1 MEELTKL
8 YDLLVREGYYTNSF
22 EEFESKYQDSSYRD
36 KVFSVVSRDNFY
48 TNSKEEFLEKYK
60 PVKKKGISEP
70 VGDTEDTT
78 DSTTEQSP
86 ASPTSSDSQQ
96 SDPISERGIG
106 FENQYSA
113 PETEGVTIPL
123 RPEEPSFRVANMDEL
138 GGDNEEALSSYQ
150 EEIDRKERASK
161 YVSDQ
166 EETKSVEYVP
176 SDYSNIQEKG
186 DIKTQTLG
194 EAVSP
199 KDVADIE
206 DPTISLKRKLES
218 KQYISPEELS
228 KMASEEGDRVERMK
242 QDPYANTI
250 LQDDKLWEE
259 ENNFKKSLEIIDKKY
274 IQKQEEIVVPEL
286 MYNFGRYGFS
296 FEETGVGDAMVATAS
311 NGKELYVNLDPTF
324 GLGSE
329 ESAAELI
336 KFIEDNKADAY
347 DDTENKFYRDN
358 QVKIQDKKEIK
369 SAVIALN
376 DEFEKLNNSEI
387 AITESLSKW
396 QDSYNADFSEV
407 KDYDQIKNDP
417 ILLEKFLEYN
427 KAKKEINAEINA
439 LGDKERVL
447 TLKGAQ
453 LDSLVG
459 DYSTMQSKQ
468 GNMLGTL
475 FNSFIKGAVS
485 SKASQ
490 GLSKTIDAL
499 TYVLP
504 GAGASDEDY
513 KADLIESAKDLG
525 LVDKDENLDDL
536 STDELIE
543 KLGGDTNDFNFAADL
558 LEIFALSIKNPE
570 LATAAYTAFKGSG
583 TAFDQ
588 AHSKV
593 LDKYRKELKYGGP
606 RMYNP
611 YSDVANTTDLGMGM
625 LDAARSD
632 FVLGIGGYNTKISS
646 DATEQFKRIKSEGF
660 FNEAFVGV
668 AESLGTMI
676 GSSYQRVPQMYM
688 MVADHLDEEMSG
700 NPEFDDISE
709 AEKYFVEAPVG
720 IASAVL
726 EEFGLRN
733 VLAQKGLL
741 NGVILKA
748 LGKSTAGTTAK
759 SFQKL
764 IRDDINGAIT
774 SGLLVITAGG
784 IAEFET
790 GVAQQASELAIKDIY
805 NEVKGRKM
813 FETPDTW
820 TDYSL
825 QLLKAGGQEMVGGI
839 VLGSIPATV
848 TAIKKSDQNAKT
860 ADQKRK
866 ADIAFRIFDETL
878 KDPEYRTMYV
888 TKLKQKIASGEMTKA
903 KAKEELAEYEKVLG
917 IAPMVKSNLDS
928 DQRKKAFELIYERQ
942 TIESNIE
949 SLDPNLVVDEKNRIK
964 EINEELQ
971 NIKAKEAAPVD
982 EEVVAEEAA
991 PVAEERKGT
1000 FTIEPESYST
1010 LSDGDKKI
1018 VDEGGI
1024 LENSMYGFE
1033 VESKEN
1039 LPDELKDL
1047 QESGILKVRGK
1058 GKKINRFSFT
1068 GKQLIESGY
1077 VAVMQAKE
1085 TAQAAPVAQTAPVV
1099 QEAVA
1104 EEAVAEPKE
1113 VRYEM
1118 NKTDKKIWRKD
1129 FEIVDNRN
1137 GKELG
1142 PPKENGKWVV
1152 VNKVTGQ
1159 VVIATS
1165 KRDAQSIIDNAPADP
1180 ELFGE
1185 GQIVDAD
1192 QIITPETGIEITE
1205 EATPV
1210 TEAAPVAQETTNEE
1224 ITIFRGQEPKKDAEG
1239 NETTAHKLKDEKW
1252 KFGSAKIEGTDGYKG
1267 DKPIKKFTIPAG
1279 ATIETVK
1286 LPGNTPA
1293 ATSRVELET
1302 EAIGNSTA
1310 QVVKL
1315 ETIDAGGIETQYII
1329 KDDNILES
1337 GVDMTAEEEASARE
1351 DAPEVQVELSDNLK
1365 EEVEDIR
1372 NLLADPDTRVTE
1384 NVVIKKEDDA
1394 ELSDDSKKIVSI
1406 AKKASKAI
1414 GRVIPNV
1421 RIVLH
1426 NTTEEYTKFTG
1437 KEGRGSYNPK
1447 VDEEGLSYI
1456 SINLSKANARTV
1468 GHEVFHAVLLDKI
1481 KTDEKTKAITKSM
1494 YNGVFDALQ
1503 SIPETAKEI
1512 EEFSKKYSKDLESE
1526 EAIAELTGILASEY
1540 KQLDK
1545 KTKLKVKNWINQLA
1559 NSFGFDNLIRLNNDE
1574 QVIEFLNVLSSKIAE
1589 GEVIT
1594 ESDIEY
1600 LEDTS
1605 EDVDEGPATREQ
1617 KMDDSDIEETISD
1630 LKRKSFKNEAIKFYL
1645 VNDLKQSAKEVDRL
1659 IRKYDLETFDEMP
1672 KSFGNIEGGSD
1683 VGIQLFKKTDN
1694 YYSSLKKENSKIEEN
1709 SIQKENLNKKIKDK
1723 KAEQKKTY
1731 NSTAQIDEAV
1741 KKYKGKKTKKD
1752 FRDKKIAERNAK
1764 KKIADKKVDSFVKRE
1779 TKKYDNAKKRLSDQ
1793 EMVDKVIEYLETQPE
1808 YKNEGLKGKEMS
1820 SQQAEMLSDL
1830 QRSVDQRP
1838 TAQMYQKIR
1847 KARLDLKQRKI
1858 AVRDIKKVQSEVRNF
1873 IRKVLPKKLY
1883 TKPRT
1888 IELIN
1893 ALNKATPTNLQA
1905 IIAKIEKFVVEENI
1919 KDLKYSLEKL
1929 LDTKKYT
1936 TIQNGR
1942 KVGKKISPESLNRI
1956 NFIKEFIVTKKDAT
1970 IEDIDKANESLNNEF
1985 ERLLGNEVQSDFD
1998 IKMMADIQT
2007 AMSYNRSLDMSD
2019 SDSKKVEQLGS
2030 ILSDIDSIITEG
2042 KSQLEEEIKKDKE
2055 RTRNIFA
2062 IGYKAITGNSIDM
2075 SDPIQ
2080 SAIDLENRRIS
2091 LENKVARAK
2100 KTDGVIKSAFSYIV
2114 RGLEQGLFGS
2124 MEALDG
2130 LMDRI
2135 DMLPGEMFGGDL
2147 QDLFTDKVDASSRLK
2162 KARMLLHNKTM
2173 EDKLRELYG
2182 KNYIKKSRKN
2192 RIQIETNIFID
2203 DSSKEKDSDYSFMS
2217 PNEMAYLYNQFK
2229 DPANLGSFAKM
2240 FAIETFNDEDSTEEK
2255 ERKQKVN
2262 EDNAKRVMGEIT
2274 AKLDNKTKAFADWL
2288 VDDFYSSLYDYY
2300 NAVYRKI
2307 YKADMPWNDFYAGYL
2322 KREGDPKDNPLNL
2335 IGRGAIGNT
2344 GVGSNSS
2351 KSRVRNTNKI
2361 EKVDITDSLDSYL
2374 NDMEHF
2380 AAYSETINDMHRFF
2394 ENKNIK
2400 SAIESIH
2407 GERINKLINNMI
2419 EKIAEDGGKRNF
2431 ADRFVNGL
2439 NSTFVVSRLALS
2451 PVIMIKQLTSLFTY
2465 ANDIGIRNWM
2475 KYSFKNASEIA
2486 KIWKEVRD
2494 NSVYMQDR
2502 KNDSILNTIETYRK
2516 GSDSEKL
2523 SNLKEKI
2530 GLTKEVSDFTID
2542 FMMWTT
2548 KFGDRTAIMLGGL
2561 PNYSYYKAE
2570 FKKKNPKATEQEAID
2585 HAIIKFERDTKRT
2598 QQSSDLQDKDIFQTG
2613 PLRFLSMFLTTPKQ
2627 YMRKEIQAARSL
2639 SRKLKAWDKT
2649 VGKGSWTENARTLI
2663 MYHLALPVFFQFIS
2677 LGLPGVLR
2685 PMKDDDENDLVRS
2698 LVIGNLNSLFI
2709 FGQFVETLG
2718 DYMTVKPYAGEG
2730 AKTVGIL
2737 TILNDIAKEFDR
2749 ANKLRNKKKKAEA
2762 YKKAYLSLTTLT
2774 GLPAPTINRFIE
2786 NYSEIGKDGDIGKDI
2801 ARILNF
2807 SDYAKDG
2814 PKNKKR
2820 KFYTVKY
2827 KF

>member
-22 EEFESKYQDSSYRD
+22 EDFESKYQDSSYRD

-60 PVKKKGISEP
+60 PVKKKDISEP
-70 VGDTEDTT
+70 VGDTEGTM
-78 DSTTEQSP
+78 DSSTEQAP
-86 ASPTSSDSQQ
+86 ASPTSSDSQP

-106 FENQYSA
+106 FEK
-113 PETEGVTIPL
+113 PEAEGVTIPL
-123 RPEEPSFRVANMDEL
+123 RPEEPSFRVATMDEL

-150 EEIDRKERASK
+150 DEIDRQKRTNAFLQK
-161 YVSDQ
+161 QKDQ
-166 EETKSVEYVP
+166 KIEDFEY
-176 SDYSNIQEKG
+176 STLDNAEIQAKG
-186 DIKTQTLG
+186 DIVSQTLG
-194 EAVSP
+194 ESIP
-199 KDVADIE
+199 EKKLSEYEDIE
-206 DPTISLKRKLES
+206 ATASFQKRLKE
-218 KQYISPEELS
+218 QPYISPEELS
-228 KMASEEGDRVERMK
+228 VMAREEGDRVERMK
-242 QDPYANTI
+242 QDPYVNTI
-250 LQDDKLWEE
+250 LQEDEIWAE
-259 ENNFKKSLEIIDKKY
+259 ENNFKKSLEIINRKY

-286 MYNFGRYGFS
+286 SYNFNRYGFS
-296 FEETGVGDAMVATAS
+296 FEETGIGDAMVVTAK
-311 NGKELYVNLDPTF
+311 NRRQLYVNLDPAF
-324 GLGSE
+324 GSGSS
-329 ESAAELI
+329 ESAAELLS
-336 KFIEDNKADAY
+336 FIEENKAEPY
-347 DDTENKFYRDN
+347 DNTDNQFYRDN
-358 QVKIQDKKEIK
+358 QVKIQNEKEIK
-369 SAVIALN
+369 SAVRVLN
-376 DEFEKLNNSEI
+376 SEFEKVNNSEI
-387 AITESLSKW
+387 TITESLRKW
-396 QDSYNADFSEV
+396 EDGFAADFGKI
-407 KDYDQIKNDP
+407 KDYDTIKNDP
-417 ILLEKFLEYN
+417 ILSEKLQEYN
-427 KAKKEINAEINA
+427 KSYKEITSELNKFRDEE
-439 LGDKERVL
+439 ER
-447 TLKGAQ
+447 LKRKGLQ
-453 LDSLVG
+453 LDGLVG
-459 DYSTMQSKQ
+459 DYSIMQGKQ
-468 GNMLGTL
+468 GTMFGTL
-475 FNSFIKGAVS
+475 LNSFLDGFIA
-485 SKASQ
+485 SKATQ
-490 GLSKTIDAL
+490 GLAKTIDVV
-499 TYVLP
+499 TYLSSQS
-504 GAGASDEDY
+504 GMSDENY
-513 KADLIESAKDLG
+513 KDELIKAAKDLEF
-525 LVDKDENLDDL
+525 VDKDEKLDDL
-536 STDELIE
+536 SVDELVK
-543 KLGGDTNDFNFAADL
+543 KLGGDTNDWAFAGD
-558 LEIFALSIKNPE
+558 
-570 LATAAYTAFKGSG
+570 LATIVSLAMNDYKLAIPAYEVFKQSG
-583 TAFDQ
+583 TDFDR

-593 LDKYRKELKYGGP
+593 MDRARKLMKYGEP
-606 RMYNP
+606 RVYNP
-611 YSDVANTTDLGMGM
+611 YSDAANATDLDMGM
-625 LDAARSD
+625 LDAARED
-632 FVLGIGGYNTKISS
+632 IVFGIGGATVKGSS
-646 DATEQFKRIKSEGF
+646 DATEQYKRIKSENF
-660 FNEAFVGV
+660 FNEAFIGV
-668 AESLGTMI
+668 SESLGTMI
-676 GSSYQRVPQMYM
+676 GSSPQRVAQMYM
-688 MVADHLDEEMSG
+688 MVADHLDQEMSG

-709 AEKYFVEAPVG
+709 TEKYFVEAPIG

-726 EEFGLRN
+726 EEFGFRN
-733 VLAQKGLL
+733 VMKQKGFL
-741 NGVILKA
+741 NSIVLRA
-748 LGKSTAGTTAK
+748 LNKSTQKTTAK
-759 SFQKL
+759 SFQNL
-764 IRDDINGAIT
+764 IRNDINGALT
-774 SGLLVITAGG
+774 AGALVITAGG
-784 IAEFET
+784 AAEFET
-790 GVAQQASELAIKDIY
+790 GVLQQASELAIKDIY
-805 NEVKGRKM
+805 NEVKKREM
-813 FETPDTW
+813 FDTPDTW
-820 TDYSL
+820 TEYSS
-825 QLLKAGGQEMVGGI
+825 QLLKAGLQEAVGGI
-839 VLGSIPATV
+839 VISSMPATV
-848 TAIKKSDQNAKT
+848 TAIKKRGQNLET
-860 ADQKRK
+860 AEQKRK
-866 ADIAFRIFDETL
+866 SDIAFRIFDKTL
-878 KDPEYRTMYV
+878 LDPEYRTMYV
-888 TKLKQKIASGEMTKA
+888 TKLKHEISSGTKTKA
-903 KAKEELAEYEKVLG
+903 EAREELAEYEKVLG
-917 IAPMVKSNLDS
+917 IAPMVKSTLDI

-971 NIKAKEAAPVD
+971 NLETKETAPVD

-991 PVAEERKGT
+991 PVAEEGKST

-1010 LSDGDKKI
+1010 LSDGDKKT

-1033 VESKEN
+1033 VESKEK

-1047 QESGILKVRGK
+1047 QESGIFKARGK

-1077 VAVMQAKE
+1077 VAAMQAKE
-1085 TAQAAPVAQTAPVV
+1085 AALVVEAAPVAEAAPVV
-1099 QEAVA
+1099 E
-1104 EEAVAEPKE
+1104 
-1113 VRYEM
+1113 
-1118 NKTDKKIWRKD
+1118 
-1129 FEIVDNRN
+1129 
-1137 GKELG
+1137 
-1142 PPKENGKWVV
+1142 
-1152 VNKVTGQ
+1152 
-1159 VVIATS
+1159 
-1165 KRDAQSIIDNAPADP
+1165 
-1180 ELFGE
+1180 
-1185 GQIVDAD
+1185 
-1192 QIITPETGIEITE
+1192 
-1205 EATPV
+1205 
-1210 TEAAPVAQETTNEE
+1210 EAAPVAQETTTEE
-1224 ITIFRGQEPKKDAEG
+1224 ITIFRGEEPKKDVKG
-1239 NETTAHKLKDEKW
+1239 KPKTVHKIKKG
-1252 KFGSAKIEGTDGYKG
+1252 KFGSAKIEGTDGNKG
-1267 DKPIKKFTIPAG
+1267 TKPIKKFTIPAG
-1279 ATIETVK
+1279 TTVETVK

-1302 EAIGNSTA
+1302 DAIDNSTA

-1315 ETIDAGGIETQYII
+1315 ETIDAGGRETQYII
-1329 KDDNILES
+1329 KDDSLLES

-1351 DAPEVQVELSDNLK
+1351 DAPEVQVELSDDLK
-1365 EEVEDIR
+1365 QEVEDIR

-1384 NVVIKKEDDA
+1384 NVVINKADDA

-1414 GRVIPNV
+1414 GRVIPKV
-1421 RIVLH
+1421 KIVLH

-1468 GHEVFHAVLLDKI
+1468 GHEVFHAVLLDKL
-1481 KTDEKTKAITKSM
+1481 KTNEKTKAITKAM

-1503 SIPETAKEI
+1503 SMPETAKEI
-1512 EEFSKKYSKDLESE
+1512 EEFSKQYSEDFESE

-1545 KTKLKVKNWINQLA
+1545 TTQLKVKNWINDLA
-1559 NSFGFDNLIRLNNDE
+1559 NSFGFDNLIRLNTDE
-1574 QVIEFLNVLSSKIAE
+1574 QVIEFLNVLSSKISE
-1589 GEVIT
+1589 GEIIT

-1605 EDVDEGPATREQ
+1605 EDAGGTTATTREQ
-1617 KMDDSDIEETISD
+1617 KMDDSDIEATISD
-1630 LKRKSFKNEAIKFYL
+1630 LKRNSFKNEAIKFYL
-1645 VNDLKQSAKEVDRL
+1645 VNDLKQSAKEVNRL
-1659 IRKYDLETFDEMP
+1659 IRKFDLETFDEMP
-1672 KSFGNIEGGSD
+1672 KSFGNVEGGSD
-1683 VGIQLFKKTDN
+1683 VGIELFKRIDN
-1694 YYSSLKKENSKIEEN
+1694 YYSRLKKKNVQIEEN

-1731 NSTAQIDEAV
+1731 NSIAKIDEAV

-1764 KKIADKKVDSFVKRE
+1764 KKIADKRVESFVKRE
-1779 TKKYDNAKKRLSDQ
+1779 TKKYDNSEKRLSDQ
-1793 EMVDKVIEYLETQPE
+1793 EMVDDVIEYLETQPE

-1838 TAQMYQKIR
+1838 TPQMYQKIR

-1858 AVRDIKKVQSEVRNF
+1858 AVRDIKKVQSTVRNF
-1873 IRKVLPKKLY
+1873 MRKVLPKKLY
-1883 TKPRT
+1883 TKART

-1905 IIAKIEKFVVEENI
+1905 IIAKIEKFVIEENI

-1936 TIQNGR
+1936 KIQNGR

-1985 ERLLGNEVQSDFD
+1985 ERLLVDEVQSDFD
-1998 IKMMADIQT
+1998 IKRMADIQT

-2030 ILSDIDSIITEG
+2030 ILSDIDSIITQG

-2055 RTRNIFA
+2055 RTSNIFE
-2062 IGYKAITGNSIDM
+2062 IGYKAITGTSIDM

-2100 KTDGVIKSAFSYIV
+2100 KTDGVIKSAFSFIV
-2114 RGLEQGLFGS
+2114 RGLEQGLFGN

-2147 QDLFTDKVDASSRLK
+2147 QELFTEKVDASSRLK
-2162 KARMLLHNKTM
+2162 KARMLFHSEAM
-2173 EDKLRELYG
+2173 ESKLREIYG
-2182 KNYIKKSRKN
+2182 KKYLAKSRKN
-2192 RIQIETNIFID
+2192 RIPIETNILID

-2229 DPANLGSFAKM
+2229 DPANLGSFTNM
-2240 FAIETFNDEDSTEEK
+2240 FAIETFNSEDSTEEK
-2255 ERKQKVN
+2255 ERKQKAN

-2274 AKLDNKTKAFADWL
+2274 AKLDNDTKAFADWL

-2300 NAVYRKI
+2300 NVEYRKV

-2322 KREGDPKDNPLNL
+2322 KREGDEKNPLNL

-2351 KSRVRNTNKI
+2351 KSRVRNTNII

-2407 GERINKLINNMI
+2407 GERINVLISNMI

-2431 ADRFVNGL
+2431 ADAFVNGL

-2465 ANDIGIRNWM
+2465 ANDIGIINWM
-2475 KYSFKNASEIA
+2475 KYGFENTSEMA

-2502 KNDSILNTIETYRK
+2502 RNDNILNTIETYRK
-2516 GSDSEKL
+2516 GADSEKIAD
-2523 SNLKEKI
+2523 LKEKI
-2530 GLTKEVSDFTID
+2530 GLTKEVSDFTMD

-2613 PLRFLSMFLTTPKQ
+2613 PLRFLNMFLTTPKQ
-2627 YMRKEIQAARSL
+2627 YMRKEIQAVRSL

-2649 VGKGSWTENARTLI
+2649 AGKGSVYENGRTLI
-2663 MYHLALPVFFQFIS
+2663 MYHAVLPALFQFIS

-2685 PMKDDDENDLVRS
+2685 PLKDDDENDIARS
-2698 LVIGNLNSLFI
+2698 LFLGNLNSLFI
-2709 FGQFVETLG
+2709 FGQFVDTLG
-2718 DYMTVKPYAGEG
+2718 DHLTEKSYAGKG
-2730 AKTVGIL
+2730 GKNVGMITSL
-2737 TILNDIAKEFDR
+2737 TDIAEKFNR
-2749 ANKLRNKKKKAEA
+2749 ANKLINKKKKAEA
-2762 YKKAYLSLTTLT
+2762 YKKAYLALTTLT

-2786 NYSEIGKDGDIGKDI
+2786 NYSDIGKDDDI
-2801 ARILNF
+2801 GKNISRILNF

-2820 KFYTVKY
+2820 KFYKVKY
-2827 KF
+2827 KIN

>member
-60 PVKKKGISEP
+60 PVKKKSISEP

-86 ASPTSSDSQQ
+86 ASPTSLDSQQ

-123 RPEEPSFRVANMDEL
+123 RPEDPSFRVANMDEL

-286 MYNFGRYGFS
+286 VYNFGRYGFS

-485 SKASQ
+485 SKGAQ
-490 GLSKTIDAL
+490 AYAKLIDVG

-504 GAGASDEDY
+504 GAGAPDEDY
-513 KADLIESAKDLG
+513 KASLIESAKDLG

-611 YSDVANTTDLGMGM
+611 YSDVANTTDLDMGI

-784 IAEFET
+784 LAEFET

-888 TKLKQKIASGEMTKA
+888 TKLKQEISSGTKTKA
-903 KAKEELAEYEKVLG
+903 EAKEELAEYEKVLG
-917 IAPMVKSNLDS
+917 IAPMVKITLDS

-964 EINEELQ
+964 EINEELR
-971 NIKAKEAAPVD
+971 NLETKEAAPID
-982 EEVVAEEAA
+982 EEVVAEEAAPVAEEAA

-1047 QESGILKVRGK
+1047 QESGILKAKGK

-1104 EEAVAEPKE
+1104 EEAVVEE
-1113 VRYEM
+1113 
-1118 NKTDKKIWRKD
+1118 
-1129 FEIVDNRN
+1129 
-1137 GKELG
+1137 
-1142 PPKENGKWVV
+1142 VV
-1152 VNKVTGQ
+1152 VEDAP
-1159 VVIATS
+1159 VV
-1165 KRDAQSIIDNAPADP
+1165 
-1180 ELFGE
+1180 G
-1185 GQIVDAD
+1185 
-1192 QIITPETGIEITE
+1192 
-1205 EATPV
+1205 
-1210 TEAAPVAQETTNEE
+1210 EAAPVAQETTTEE
-1224 ITIFRGQEPKKDAEG
+1224 ITIFRGVEPKKDVEG
-1239 NETTAHKLKDEKW
+1239 KPKTVHKIKKG
-1252 KFGSAKIEGTDGYKG
+1252 KFGSNKIEGTDGNKG
-1267 DKPIKKFTIPAG
+1267 NKPIKKFTLPAG
-1279 ATIETVK
+1279 TTVETVK

-1302 EAIGNSTA
+1302 EAIDNSTA

-1315 ETIDAGGIETQYII
+1315 ETIDAGGRETQYII

-1337 GVDMTAEEEASARE
+1337 GVDMTTEEETSARE

-1372 NLLADPDTRVTE
+1372 NLLSDPDTRVTE
-1384 NVVIKKEDDA
+1384 NVVINKADDA

-1414 GRVIPNV
+1414 GRVIPKV
-1421 RIVLH
+1421 KIVLH

-1630 LKRKSFKNEAIKFYL
+1630 LKKKSFKNEAIKFYL
-1645 VNDLKQSAKEVDRL
+1645 VNDLKQSAKEVNRL
-1659 IRKYDLETFDEMP
+1659 IRKFDLETFDEMP

-1683 VGIQLFKKTDN
+1683 VGIQLFKKIDN

-1752 FRDKKIAERNAK
+1752 FRDKKIAERDAK

-1905 IIAKIEKFVVEENI
+1905 IIAEIEKFVVEENI

-2091 LENKVARAK
+2091 LENKVERAK

-2147 QDLFTDKVDASSRLK
+2147 QDLFTEKVDASSRLK

-2182 KNYIKKSRKN
+2182 KNYIKESRKN

-2203 DSSKEKDSDYSFMS
+2203 DTSKEKESDYSFMS
-2217 PNEMAYLYNQFK
+2217 PNQMAYLYNQFK

-2240 FAIETFNDEDSTEEK
+2240 FAIETFNEEEDSTEEK

-2322 KREGDPKDNPLNL
+2322 RRVGDKDNPLNL

-2351 KSRVRNTNKI
+2351 KSRVRNTNII
-2361 EKVDITDSLDSYL
+2361 ERVDITDSLDSYL

-2407 GERINKLINNMI
+2407 GERINELISKMI

-2431 ADRFVNGL
+2431 ADKFVNGL

-2465 ANDIGIRNWM
+2465 ANDIGIKNWM
-2475 KYSFKNASEIA
+2475 KYSFKNTSEIA

-2516 GSDSEKL
+2516 GSDSKKIAD
-2523 SNLKEKI
+2523 LKEKI

-2598 QQSSDLQDKDIFQTG
+2598 QQSSDLQDKDTFQTG

-2627 YMRKEIQAARSL
+2627 YMRKEIQAVRSL

-2649 VGKGSWTENARTLI
+2649 AGKGSVYENARTLI
-2663 MYHLALPVFFQFIS
+2663 MYHAVLPVLFQFIS

-2685 PMKDDDENDLVRS
+2685 PLKDDDENDLIRS
-2698 LVIGNLNSLFI
+2698 LLIGNLNSLFI
-2709 FGQFVETLG
+2709 FGQFVETIG
-2718 DYMTVKPYAGEG
+2718 DYMTVKPYAGKG

-2749 ANKLRNKKKKAEA
+2749 ANKLTSKKKKAEA

>member
-1 MEELTKL
+1 MEEKLILTKDRL
-8 YDLLVREGYYTNSF
+8 AQL
-22 EEFESKYQDSSYRD
+22 DSNIRKMIENGGSQEDVINYARD
-36 KVFSVVSRDNFY
+36 F
-48 TNSKEEFLEKYK
+48 KEKFG
-60 PVKKKGISEP
+60 VKKKGISEP

-86 ASPTSSDSQQ
+86 ASPTSLDSQQ

-123 RPEEPSFRVANMDEL
+123 RPEDPSFRVANMDEL

-286 MYNFGRYGFS
+286 VYNFGRYGFS

-485 SKASQ
+485 SKGAQ
-490 GLSKTIDAL
+490 AYAKLIDVG

-504 GAGASDEDY
+504 GAGAPDEDY
-513 KADLIESAKDLG
+513 KASLIESAKDLG

-611 YSDVANTTDLGMGM
+611 YSDVANTTDLDMGI

-784 IAEFET
+784 LAEFET

-888 TKLKQKIASGEMTKA
+888 TKLKQEISSGTKTKA
-903 KAKEELAEYEKVLG
+903 EAKEELAEYEKVLG
-917 IAPMVKSNLDS
+917 IAPMVKITLDS

-964 EINEELQ
+964 EINEELR
-971 NIKAKEAAPVD
+971 NLETKEAAPVD
-982 EEVVAEEAA
+982 EEVVAEEAAPVAEEAA

-1047 QESGILKVRGK
+1047 QESGILKAKGK

-1104 EEAVAEPKE
+1104 EEAVVEE
-1113 VRYEM
+1113 
-1118 NKTDKKIWRKD
+1118 
-1129 FEIVDNRN
+1129 
-1137 GKELG
+1137 
-1142 PPKENGKWVV
+1142 VV
-1152 VNKVTGQ
+1152 VEDAP
-1159 VVIATS
+1159 VV
-1165 KRDAQSIIDNAPADP
+1165 
-1180 ELFGE
+1180 G
-1185 GQIVDAD
+1185 
-1192 QIITPETGIEITE
+1192 
-1205 EATPV
+1205 
-1210 TEAAPVAQETTNEE
+1210 EAAPVAQETTTEE
-1224 ITIFRGQEPKKDAEG
+1224 ITIFRGVEPKKDVEG
-1239 NETTAHKLKDEKW
+1239 KPKTVHKIKKG
-1252 KFGSAKIEGTDGYKG
+1252 KFGSNKIEGTDGNKG
-1267 DKPIKKFTIPAG
+1267 NKPIKKFTLPAG
-1279 ATIETVK
+1279 TTVETVK

-1302 EAIGNSTA
+1302 EAIDNPTA

-1315 ETIDAGGIETQYII
+1315 ETIDAGGRETQYII

-1337 GVDMTAEEEASARE
+1337 GVDMTTEEETSARE

-1372 NLLADPDTRVTE
+1372 NLLSDPDTRVTE
-1384 NVVIKKEDDA
+1384 NVVINKADDA

-1414 GRVIPNV
+1414 GRVIPKV
-1421 RIVLH
+1421 KIVLH

-1630 LKRKSFKNEAIKFYL
+1630 LKKKSFKNEAIKFYL
-1645 VNDLKQSAKEVDRL
+1645 VNDLKQSAKEVNRL
-1659 IRKYDLETFDEMP
+1659 IRKFDLETFDEMP

-1683 VGIQLFKKTDN
+1683 VGIQLFKKIDN

-1752 FRDKKIAERNAK
+1752 FRDKKIAERDAK

-1905 IIAKIEKFVVEENI
+1905 IIAEIEKFVVEENI

-2091 LENKVARAK
+2091 LENKVERAK

-2147 QDLFTDKVDASSRLK
+2147 QDLFTEKVDASSRLK

-2182 KNYIKKSRKN
+2182 KNYIKESRKN

-2203 DSSKEKDSDYSFMS
+2203 DTSKEKESDYSFMS
-2217 PNEMAYLYNQFK
+2217 PNQMAYLYNQFK

-2240 FAIETFNDEDSTEEK
+2240 FAIETFNEEEDSTEEK

-2322 KREGDPKDNPLNL
+2322 RRVGDKDNPLNL

-2351 KSRVRNTNKI
+2351 KSRVRNTNII
-2361 EKVDITDSLDSYL
+2361 ERVDITDSLDSYL

-2407 GERINKLINNMI
+2407 GERINELISKMI

-2431 ADRFVNGL
+2431 ADKFVNGL

-2465 ANDIGIRNWM
+2465 ANDIGIKNWM
-2475 KYSFKNASEIA
+2475 KYSFKNTSEIA

-2516 GSDSEKL
+2516 GSDSKKIAD
-2523 SNLKEKI
+2523 LKEKI

-2613 PLRFLSMFLTTPKQ
+2613 PLRFLNMFLTTPKQ
-2627 YMRKEIQAARSL
+2627 YMRKEIQAVRSL

-2649 VGKGSWTENARTLI
+2649 AGKGSVYENARTLI
-2663 MYHLALPVFFQFIS
+2663 MYHAVLPVLFQFIS

-2685 PMKDDDENDLVRS
+2685 PLKDDDENDLIRS
-2698 LVIGNLNSLFI
+2698 LLIGNLNSLFI
-2709 FGQFVETLG
+2709 FGQFVETIG
-2718 DYMTVKPYAGEG
+2718 DYMTVKPYAGKG

-2737 TILNDIAKEFDR
+2737 TILNDIAREFDR
-2749 ANKLRNKKKKAEA
+2749 ANKLTSKKKKAEA

>member
-1 MEELTKL
+1 MEEKLILTKDRL
-8 YDLLVREGYYTNSF
+8 AQL
-22 EEFESKYQDSSYRD
+22 DSNIRKMIENGGSQEDVINYARD
-36 KVFSVVSRDNFY
+36 F
-48 TNSKEEFLEKYK
+48 KEKFG
-60 PVKKKGISEP
+60 VKKKGISEP

-86 ASPTSSDSQQ
+86 ASPTSLDSQQ

-123 RPEEPSFRVANMDEL
+123 RPEDPSFRVANMDEL

-286 MYNFGRYGFS
+286 VYNFGRYGFS

-485 SKASQ
+485 SKGAQ
-490 GLSKTIDAL
+490 AYAKLIDVG

-504 GAGASDEDY
+504 GAGAPDEDY
-513 KADLIESAKDLG
+513 KASLIESAKDLG

-611 YSDVANTTDLGMGM
+611 YSDVANTTDLDMGI

-784 IAEFET
+784 LAEFET

-888 TKLKQKIASGEMTKA
+888 TKLKQEISSGTKTKA
-903 KAKEELAEYEKVLG
+903 EAKEELAEYEKVLG
-917 IAPMVKSNLDS
+917 IAPMVKITLDS

-964 EINEELQ
+964 EINEELR
-971 NIKAKEAAPVD
+971 NLETKEAAPID
-982 EEVVAEEAA
+982 EEVVAEEAAPVAEEAA

-1047 QESGILKVRGK
+1047 QESGILKAKGK

-1104 EEAVAEPKE
+1104 EEAVVEE
-1113 VRYEM
+1113 
-1118 NKTDKKIWRKD
+1118 
-1129 FEIVDNRN
+1129 
-1137 GKELG
+1137 
-1142 PPKENGKWVV
+1142 VV
-1152 VNKVTGQ
+1152 VEDAP
-1159 VVIATS
+1159 VV
-1165 KRDAQSIIDNAPADP
+1165 
-1180 ELFGE
+1180 G
-1185 GQIVDAD
+1185 
-1192 QIITPETGIEITE
+1192 
-1205 EATPV
+1205 
-1210 TEAAPVAQETTNEE
+1210 EAAPVAQETTTEE
-1224 ITIFRGQEPKKDAEG
+1224 ITIFRGVEPKKDVEG
-1239 NETTAHKLKDEKW
+1239 KPKTVHKIKKG
-1252 KFGSAKIEGTDGYKG
+1252 KFGSNKIEGTDGNKG
-1267 DKPIKKFTIPAG
+1267 NKPIKKFTLPAG
-1279 ATIETVK
+1279 TTVETVK

-1302 EAIGNSTA
+1302 EAIDNSTA

-1315 ETIDAGGIETQYII
+1315 ETIDAGGRETQYII

-1337 GVDMTAEEEASARE
+1337 GVDMTTEEETSARE

-1372 NLLADPDTRVTE
+1372 NLLSDPDTRVTE
-1384 NVVIKKEDDA
+1384 NVVINKADDA

-1414 GRVIPNV
+1414 GRVIPKV
-1421 RIVLH
+1421 KIVLH

-1630 LKRKSFKNEAIKFYL
+1630 LKKKSFKNEAIKFYL
-1645 VNDLKQSAKEVDRL
+1645 VNDLKQSAKEVNRL
-1659 IRKYDLETFDEMP
+1659 IRKFDLETFDEMP

-1683 VGIQLFKKTDN
+1683 VGIQLFKKIDN

-1752 FRDKKIAERNAK
+1752 FRDKKIAERDAK

-1905 IIAKIEKFVVEENI
+1905 IIAEIEKFVVEENI

-2091 LENKVARAK
+2091 LENKVERAK

-2147 QDLFTDKVDASSRLK
+2147 QDLFTEKVDASSRLK

-2182 KNYIKKSRKN
+2182 KNYIKESRKN

-2203 DSSKEKDSDYSFMS
+2203 DTSKEKESDYSFMS
-2217 PNEMAYLYNQFK
+2217 PNQMAYLYNQFK

-2240 FAIETFNDEDSTEEK
+2240 FAIETFNEEEDSTEEK

-2322 KREGDPKDNPLNL
+2322 RRVGDKDNPLNL

-2351 KSRVRNTNKI
+2351 KSRVRNTNII
-2361 EKVDITDSLDSYL
+2361 ERVDITDSLDSYL

-2407 GERINKLINNMI
+2407 GERINELISKMI

-2431 ADRFVNGL
+2431 ADKFVNGL

-2465 ANDIGIRNWM
+2465 ANDIGIKNWM
-2475 KYSFKNASEIA
+2475 KYSFKNTSEIA

-2516 GSDSEKL
+2516 GSDSKKIAD
-2523 SNLKEKI
+2523 LKEKI

-2598 QQSSDLQDKDIFQTG
+2598 QQSSDLQDKDTFQTG

-2627 YMRKEIQAARSL
+2627 YMRKEIQAVRSL

-2649 VGKGSWTENARTLI
+2649 AGKGSVYENARTLI
-2663 MYHLALPVFFQFIS
+2663 MYHAVLPVLFQFIS

-2685 PMKDDDENDLVRS
+2685 PLKDDDENDLIRS
-2698 LVIGNLNSLFI
+2698 LLIGNLNSLFI
-2709 FGQFVETLG
+2709 FGQFVETIG
-2718 DYMTVKPYAGEG
+2718 DYMTVKPYAGKG

-2749 ANKLRNKKKKAEA
+2749 ANKLTSKKKKAEA

>member
-1 MEELTKL
+1 MEEKLILTKDRL
-8 YDLLVREGYYTNSF
+8 AQL
-22 EEFESKYQDSSYRD
+22 DSNIRKMIENGGSQEDVINYARD
-36 KVFSVVSRDNFY
+36 F
-48 TNSKEEFLEKYK
+48 KEKFG
-60 PVKKKGISEP
+60 VKKKGISEP

-86 ASPTSSDSQQ
+86 ASPTSLDSQQ

-123 RPEEPSFRVANMDEL
+123 RPEDPSFRVANMDEL

-286 MYNFGRYGFS
+286 VYNFGRYGFS

-485 SKASQ
+485 SKGAQ
-490 GLSKTIDAL
+490 AYAKLIDVG

-504 GAGASDEDY
+504 GAGAPDEDY
-513 KADLIESAKDLG
+513 KASLIESAKDLG

-611 YSDVANTTDLGMGM
+611 YSDVANTTDLDMGI

-784 IAEFET
+784 LAEFET

-888 TKLKQKIASGEMTKA
+888 TKLKQEISSGTKTKA
-903 KAKEELAEYEKVLG
+903 EAKEELAEYEKVLG
-917 IAPMVKSNLDS
+917 IAPMVKITLDS

-964 EINEELQ
+964 EINEELR
-971 NIKAKEAAPVD
+971 NLETKEAAPID
-982 EEVVAEEAA
+982 EEVVAEEAAPVAEEAA

-1047 QESGILKVRGK
+1047 QESGILKAKGK

-1104 EEAVAEPKE
+1104 EEAVVEE
-1113 VRYEM
+1113 
-1118 NKTDKKIWRKD
+1118 
-1129 FEIVDNRN
+1129 
-1137 GKELG
+1137 
-1142 PPKENGKWVV
+1142 VV
-1152 VNKVTGQ
+1152 VEDAP
-1159 VVIATS
+1159 VV
-1165 KRDAQSIIDNAPADP
+1165 
-1180 ELFGE
+1180 G
-1185 GQIVDAD
+1185 
-1192 QIITPETGIEITE
+1192 
-1205 EATPV
+1205 
-1210 TEAAPVAQETTNEE
+1210 EAAPVAQETTTEE
-1224 ITIFRGQEPKKDAEG
+1224 ITIFRGVEPKKDVEG
-1239 NETTAHKLKDEKW
+1239 KPKTVHKIKKG
-1252 KFGSAKIEGTDGYKG
+1252 KFGSNKIEGTDGNKG
-1267 DKPIKKFTIPAG
+1267 NKPIKKFTLPAG
-1279 ATIETVK
+1279 TTVETVK

-1302 EAIGNSTA
+1302 EAIDNSTA

-1315 ETIDAGGIETQYII
+1315 ETIDAGGRETQYII

-1337 GVDMTAEEEASARE
+1337 GVDMTTEEETSARE

-1372 NLLADPDTRVTE
+1372 NLLSDPDTRVTE
-1384 NVVIKKEDDA
+1384 NVVINKADDA

-1414 GRVIPNV
+1414 GRVIPKV
-1421 RIVLH
+1421 KIVLH

-1468 GHEVFHAVLLDKI
+1468 GHEVFHAVLLDKL
-1481 KTDEKTKAITKSM
+1481 KTNEKTKAITKAM

-1503 SIPETAKEI
+1503 SMPETAKEI
-1512 EEFSKKYSKDLESE
+1512 EEFSKQYSEDFESE

-1630 LKRKSFKNEAIKFYL
+1630 LKKKSFKNEAIKFYL
-1645 VNDLKQSAKEVDRL
+1645 VNDLKQSAKEVNRL
-1659 IRKYDLETFDEMP
+1659 IRKFDLETFDEMP

-1683 VGIQLFKKTDN
+1683 VGIQLFKKIDN

-1752 FRDKKIAERNAK
+1752 FRDKKIAERDAK

-1905 IIAKIEKFVVEENI
+1905 IIAEIEKFVVEENI

-2091 LENKVARAK
+2091 LENKVERAK

-2147 QDLFTDKVDASSRLK
+2147 QDLFTEKVDASSRLK

-2182 KNYIKKSRKN
+2182 KNYIKESRKN

-2203 DSSKEKDSDYSFMS
+2203 DTSKEKESDYSFMS
-2217 PNEMAYLYNQFK
+2217 PNQMAYLYNQFK

-2240 FAIETFNDEDSTEEK
+2240 FAIETFNEEEDSTEEK

-2322 KREGDPKDNPLNL
+2322 RRVGDKDNPLNL

-2351 KSRVRNTNKI
+2351 KSRVRNTNII
-2361 EKVDITDSLDSYL
+2361 ERVDITDSLDSYL

-2407 GERINKLINNMI
+2407 GERINVLISNMI

-2431 ADRFVNGL
+2431 ADAFVNGL

-2465 ANDIGIRNWM
+2465 ANDIGIKNWM
-2475 KYSFKNASEIA
+2475 KYSFKNTSEIA

-2516 GSDSEKL
+2516 GSDSKKIAD
-2523 SNLKEKI
+2523 LKEKI

-2613 PLRFLSMFLTTPKQ
+2613 PLRFLNMFLTTPKQ
-2627 YMRKEIQAARSL
+2627 YMRKEIQAVRSL

-2649 VGKGSWTENARTLI
+2649 AGKGSVYENARTLI
-2663 MYHLALPVFFQFIS
+2663 MYHAVLPVLFQFIS

-2685 PMKDDDENDLVRS
+2685 PLKDDDENDLIRS
-2698 LVIGNLNSLFI
+2698 LLIGNLNSLFI
-2709 FGQFVETLG
+2709 FGQFVETIG
-2718 DYMTVKPYAGEG
+2718 DYMTVKPYAGKG

-2749 ANKLRNKKKKAEA
+2749 ANKLTSKKKKAEA